1 MTKKLVM
8 IGTAVMSTLLGVL
21 IIWQFR
27 NVLVYVL
34 ISLTLAAAMRPL
46 IKRLAGRGIL
56 MITAWVLV
64 YIIVLFGFGFFLF
77 LAGKTAIVEIEQ
89 LAQSLS
95 VQNEWVLP
103 AWLNGSS
110 IQLTLV
116 TWLPPPDIL
125 FEAVTGS
132 EGQFVLP
139 AVFGISQGLGGI
151 MSGVILILLLSIYWS
166 ISQITFERLWLSLL
180 PSDQR
185 KRARNIWRHVELDI
199 GKYIHAQIIQSLLA
213 GILFGIGYWLLGSPY
228 PAFLSLAGA
237 LVCLIPVIGVVFA
250 VVVPLIVGL
259 LTSVQL
265 SVFTVLYTLI
275 VIISIAVWVKPR
287 LFKRSWSNPIL
298 TVILLITLADAFGLV
313 GIIVAPLISVIIL
326 ILWNNL
332 VSHRLAGGASE
343 KLSDLRDRQDALRET
358 IKSLDEE
365 SLPLVNS
372 SMERLTELIEKSEP
386 ILQAALSGDLIP
398 ASSKPWQNNTNGE

>member
-1 MTKKLVM
+1 MTKKLVT
-8 IGTAVMSTLLGVL
+8 IGMAVMSTLLGLL

-27 NVLVYVL
+27 EVLIYVLV
-34 ISLTLAAAMRPL
+34 SLALAAVMRPL

-56 MITAWVLV
+56 MVTAWVLI
-64 YIIVLFGFGFFLF
+64 YIIALIGFGFFLF

-110 IQLTLV
+110 IQLTLEN
-116 TWLPPPDIL
+116 WLPPPSIL
-125 FEAVTGS
+125 FETVTGS
-132 EGQFVLP
+132 EGQFILP
-139 AVFGISQGLGGI
+139 AVFGISQGFGGV
-151 MSGVILILLLSIYWS
+151 MSGIIFILLLSIYWS

-185 KRARNIWRHVELDI
+185 KRARNIWRLVELDI
-199 GKYIHAQIIQSLLA
+199 GKYIHAQVIQSLLA
-213 GILFGIGYWLLGSPY
+213 GILFGFGYWLLGSPY

-250 VVVPLIVGL
+250 VLIPLIVGL

-275 VIISIAVWVKPR
+275 IIIAIGIWVKPR
-287 LFKRSWSNPIL
+287 LFKRGWSNPIL
-298 TVILLITLADAFGLV
+298 TVILLIAFADAFGLV

-332 VSHRLAGGASE
+332 VSHRLAGGASA
-343 KLSDLRDRQDALRET
+343 KISDLKDRQDALWVT
-358 IKSLDEE
+358 IKTLDED
-365 SLPLVNS
+365 SLPLVYS

-386 ILQAALSGDLIP
+386 ILQAALSGDLILK
-398 ASSKPWQNNTNGE
+398 SSEPGKN

>member
-1 MTKKLVM
+1 MTKKLVT
-8 IGTAVMSTLLGVL
+8 IGTAVMSTLLGLL

-34 ISLTLAAAMRPL
+34 VSLMLAAAMRPL
-46 IKRLAGRGIL
+46 IKRLTGRKIYV
-56 MITAWVLV
+56 IIVWVLI
-64 YIIVLFGFGFFLF
+64 YIIALFGFGFFLF
-77 LAGKTAIVEIEQ
+77 LTGKTAIGELEQ
-89 LAQSLS
+89 LAKSLS

-110 IQLTLV
+110 IQLALV
-116 TWLPPPDIL
+116 SWLPPPSML
-125 FEAVTGS
+125 FETLTGS

-139 AVFGISQGLGGI
+139 AVFGISQGFGGVI
-151 MSGVILILLLSIYWS
+151 SGVIFILLLSIYWS

-185 KRARNIWRHVELDI
+185 KRARSIWRHVELDI

-213 GILFGIGYWLLGSPY
+213 GILFFIGYWLLGSPY

-237 LVCLIPVIGVVFA
+237 VVCLIPVIGVVFA
-250 VVVPLIVGL
+250 VLIPLIVGL
-259 LTSVQL
+259 LTSVPV

-275 VIISIAVWVKPR
+275 IVISIAVWVKPR
-287 LFKRSWSNPIL
+287 LFKRGWSNPIL
-298 TVILLITLADAFGLV
+298 TVILLITFADAFGLV

-343 KLSDLRDRQDALRET
+343 KISDLKDRRDALWGIIQT
-358 IKSLDEE
+358 LDEE

-372 SMERLTELIEKSEP
+372 SMERLTDLIEKSEP
-386 ILQAALSGDLIP
+386 ILQAALSEDLVHKT
-398 ASSKPWQNNTNGE
+398 SKIGQN

>member
-56 MITAWVLV
+56 MIAAWVLI

-116 TWLPPPDIL
+116 TWLPPPGIL

-151 MSGVILILLLSIYWS
+151 LSGVILILLLSIYWS

-185 KRARNIWRHVELDI
+185 KRARSIWRHVELDI

-213 GILFGIGYWLLGSPY
+213 GILFGIGYWLIGSPY

-250 VVVPLIVGL
+250 VVVPLIFGL
-259 LTSVQL
+259 LTSVKM

-313 GIIVAPLISVIIL
+313 GIIAAPLISVIIL

-332 VSHRLAGGASE
+332 VSHRLADGASE

-398 ASSKPWQNNTNGE
+398 TSSKPGQN

>member
-1 MTKKLVM
+1 MTKKLVT
-8 IGTAVMSTLLGVL
+8 IGTAVMSTLLGLL

-34 ISLTLAAAMRPL
+34 VSLTLAAAMRPL
-46 IKRLAGRGIL
+46 IKRLTGRKIYV
-56 MITAWVLV
+56 IIVWVLI
-64 YIIVLFGFGFFLF
+64 YIIALFGFGFFLF
-77 LAGKTAIVEIEQ
+77 LTGKTAIGELEQ
-89 LAQSLS
+89 LAKSLS

-110 IQLTLV
+110 IQLALV
-116 TWLPPPDIL
+116 SWLPPPSML
-125 FEAVTGS
+125 FETLTGS

-139 AVFGISQGLGGI
+139 AVFGISQGFGGVI
-151 MSGVILILLLSIYWS
+151 SGVIFILLLSIYWS

-185 KRARNIWRHVELDI
+185 KRARSIWRHVELDI

-213 GILFGIGYWLLGSPY
+213 GILFFIGYWLLGSPY

-237 LVCLIPVIGVVFA
+237 VVCLIPVIGVVFA
-250 VVVPLIVGL
+250 VLIPLIVGL
-259 LTSVQL
+259 LTSVPV

-275 VIISIAVWVKPR
+275 IVISIAVWVKPR
-287 LFKRSWSNPIL
+287 LFKRGWSNPIL
-298 TVILLITLADAFGLV
+298 TVILLITFADAFGLV

-343 KLSDLRDRQDALRET
+343 KISDLKDRRDALWGIIQT
-358 IKSLDEE
+358 LDEE

-372 SMERLTELIEKSEP
+372 SMERLTDLIEKSEP
-386 ILQAALSGDLIP
+386 ILQAALSEDLVHKT
-398 ASSKPWQNNTNGE
+398 SKIGQN